1 MQFLYCR
8 VKYADLF
15 VLPIYI
21 VIYVLSLKGL
31 YFYSNLLNSYSQY
44 YYIEIYLNSSH
55 GELFILS
62 DKEFILSFQTNF
74 LSDSLSQLQFP
85 LQASDA

>member
-21 VIYVLSLKGL
+21 VIYVLSLKGF
-31 YFYSNLLNSYSQY
+31 YFYSNLLNSYPTQNIITLKYTLIHHTESC
-44 YYIEIYLNSSH
+44 
-55 GELFILS
+55 LFCLT
-62 DKEFILSFQTNF
+62 K
-74 LSDSLSQLQFP
+74 SLY
-85 LQASDA
+85 